1 MRVRKVCFF
10 FTISLVLL
18 AGQAHIGWTGR
29 AEIEKQSA
37 LTVTESLRVMGKGV
51 DHIVVGE
58 ETLYVVPA
66 ITKITSSSG
75 MTMDLK
81 RLRTPCLA
89 DVTYA
94 RWWKGTDKLP
104 VVLHLKVKR
113 VYRGASSDESRE

>member
-1 MRVRKVCFF
+1 MRVRKVFFF

-18 AGQAHIGWTGR
+18 AVQAHIGWTGR

-75 MTMDLK
+75 NAMDLK